1 MKGEPPW
8 WEVAPPQEK
17 KLESQVLLVHLAS
30 WQSAFRTRP
39 ANTGKNNIRF
49 GKAGHYKRGC
59 DLQAVPY
66 RFVVST
72 QAINTPCVAEKII
85 FWKLQVHLE
94 FWPSPRWFGGKKFT
108 SKKGKTNLKTRIVQV
123 LEIIYIFSCNG
134 FAESSRQELR
144 PQLRS
149 RNPLSSSACLDFP
162 NPHPEKT
169 TSIQPKHLC
178 KDVSHYPQEQW
189 VRSQFNYS
197 YPNDVKVLFL
207 LKPDMRNPFS
217 FKPKTRQIR
226 WDSPVA
232 FKAWLSLNLVVF
244 LSACWIYLK
253 EGFWTC
259 FFSFPEEEQVPLAS
273 KKRFFFPQGATL
285 WRAKHLQTKM
295 PFFCTSY
302 KTRETWNLARLTP
315 F

>member
-17 KLESQVLLVHLAS
+17 KLESQVLLVHPAS
-30 WQSAFRTRP
+30 WRSAFRTRP

-59 DLQAVPY
+59 DFQGVPY

-72 QAINTPCVAEKII
+72 QAINTLCVAEKII

-94 FWPSPRWFGGKKFT
+94 FWTSPRWFGGKKFT
-108 SKKGKTNLKTRIVQV
+108 SKKGKTNLKICIVQV
-123 LEIIYIFSCNG
+123 LEIIYIFSRNG
-134 FAESSRQELR
+134 FAESSRQELW
-144 PQLRS
+144 PQIRS
-149 RNPLSSSACLDFP
+149 HNPLSSSACLDFP
-162 NPHPEKT
+162 NPRPKKT

-189 VRSQFNYS
+189 VRSQLNSS
-197 YPNDVKVLFL
+197 YPNDVKVLFSP
-207 LKPDMRNPFS
+207 KARYENPFS

-232 FKAWLSLNLVVF
+232 FKARLHFLVPVEFIWRKGFEHAFLVSLKRNECLSHPKRDF
-244 LSACWIYLK
+244 
-253 EGFWTC
+253 
-259 FFSFPEEEQVPLAS
+259 FFSPKVPPCEGWS
-273 KKRFFFPQGATL
+273 TCRQKC
-285 WRAKHLQTKM
+285 H
-295 PFFCTSY
+295 FFCTSH
-302 KTRETWNLARLTP
+302 KTRETWNQARFTP